1 MKNILKSM
9 EKNLTPEKAE
19 MLSHI
24 FEPTAVAFPCTAAVA
39 NFTVL
44 RDGEIRYYCNDLK
57 KNHIDKGVRA
67 YLSTKDC
74 GLTWEKHYQKD
85 SSVIGN
91 CIYVPEKDIYVKF
104 ANAAVDGHV
113 KFPNDGNGIYVL
125 ISAVGPDDT
134 APAVYKVYDG
144 KARIFRHVIY
154 VESSGL
160 LIATAEDVIGDTYH
174 TVVFTSSDEGK
185 TWDAQYLNPLPD
197 YPVNYP
203 DKGKRWQNHSCEPT
217 IVQLTENEL
226 MIIFRT
232 SYNYHY
238 KYMSYD
244 GGRTWNEPMPTDFHA
259 TLTMP
264 TIKRMTDGDI
274 IFTWCNTQPLPEFDH
289 SKSMPPLSETE
300 LRGRFEDCFTN
311 RDANH
316 IAVSTDNAKTWQGF
330 REMALNPVR
339 NSSDFRTVGGS
350 VESLDKSVHQFEIV
364 ELPMNKLMVA
374 YGQHNCCA
382 TIIVLD
388 RNWIKEKY
396 RYEDFSCG
404 LENVSTHIFLKS
416 NIGNYRGTYSGHC
429 ALNRTHGAVMMPDP
443 DMNSRDVLFISRIK
457 DDRLL
462 SEVQGA
468 VWNFPAGRKGTLRFQ
483 MRNRGKG
490 LAVSLTDRWFNPID
504 TYVREDAQIS
514 VNIDN
519 SCIEDDKWI
528 VISISWDCDKESYTV
543 YADESKICD
552 GVIKGDC
559 PNGIC
564 YVHFQ
569 SLAQEPD
576 ALGTYIGFIE
586 KKE

>member
-1 MKNILKSM
+1 MKTMLKAM
-9 EKNLTPEKAE
+9 ERNLTPEKIE
-19 MLSHI
+19 MLSRI
-24 FEPTAVAFPCTAAVA
+24 YKPTEVAHPGTEAGA
-39 NFTVL
+39 NFTVS
-44 RDGEIRYYCNDLK
+44 RDGEIRYYCNDHK
-57 KNHIDKGVRA
+57 KNHIDIGVRT

-74 GLTWEKHYQKD
+74 GLTWEKHYVD
-85 SSVIGN
+85 NVSAMGR
-91 CIYVPEKDIYVKF
+91 CTYVPEKDVYVQLVRTDTGVY
-104 ANAAVDGHV
+104 AH
-113 KFPNDGNGIYVL
+113 
-125 ISAVGPDDT
+125 ISAIGPGDT
-134 APAVYKVYDG
+134 NPDKYKVYDG
-144 KARIFRHVIY
+144 NARGFRNVIY

-160 LIATAEDVIGDTYH
+160 FVATGEDVIGDTYH
-174 TVVFTSSDEGK
+174 TVIFTSSDEGR
-185 TWDAQYLNPLPD
+185 TWETQYLTPLPD

-217 IVQLTENEL
+217 IVKLTENEL

-244 GGRTWNEPMPTDFHA
+244 GGKTWSEPMPTDFHA

-274 IFTWCNTQPLPEFDH
+274 VFTWCNTQPLPEFDH
-289 SKSMPPLSETE
+289 DESMPPLTETE

-316 IAVSTDNAKTWQGF
+316 IAISSDNGATWQGF

-339 NSSDFRTVGGS
+339 NFSDYRTIGGS
-350 VESLDKSVHQFEIV
+350 IETLDKSVHQFEIM

-382 TIIVLD
+382 TIIILD
-388 RNWIKEKY
+388 RNWIKETE
-396 RYEDFSCG
+396 RREDFMRG
-404 LENVSTHIFLKS
+404 LENVSTHVFLKS
-416 NIGNYRGTYSGHC
+416 NIGNYRGTYPGHC

-443 DMNSRDVLFISRIK
+443 DMNSRDVLFISRLK

-468 VWNFPAGRKGTLRFQ
+468 VWNFPASKKGILKFQ
-483 MRNRGKG
+483 MRNLGKG
-490 LAVSLTDRWFNPID
+490 LAVSLTDRWFNPMD
-504 TYVREDAQIS
+504 TYVREAAQIS
-514 VNIDN
+514 FEINDSLVENDKWLEVNIY
-519 SCIEDDKWI
+519 
-528 VISISWDCDKESYTV
+528 WDCAEEKFAV
-543 YADESKICD
+543 YAEDNKIYE
-552 GVIKGDC
+552 GNIKDTC

-569 SLAQEPD
+569 SLAEEPD
-576 ALGTYIGFIE
+576 ALGTYIGYID
-586 KKE
+586 KKEWQ